1 MKTPLILIFSL
12 LFLQGCTT
20 QQSENEIST
29 GEPVTGLFQYMAD
42 APLITL
48 CSTGKR
54 YPVAMEGAYI
64 ELERAYLKSGVEP
77 GRKAWVQVEG
87 ELVQRP
93 AMEGEVKRAF
103 FIVDQFDN
111 IDPGRQCASK
121 EAVSLEG
128 QEWQLVEMPGTD
140 LNIPKDKPPTL
151 YFDHKEKRITGFAGC
166 NRFFGNYQREGEHL
180 EIGPLGSTRMSCG
193 GIDQFEHAFL
203 ENLQQASKWTI
214 QNDSLILSRENQS
227 LLIFKIIK
235 H

>member
-1 MKTPLILIFSL
+1 MKTPLLLILSL
-12 LFLQGCTT
+12 LFLQGCTP
-20 QQSENEIST
+20 QHSENKVAT
-29 GEPVTGLFQYMAD
+29 AEPITGLFQYMAD

-48 CSTGKR
+48 CSTEKR

-77 GRKAWVQVEG
+77 GSKAWVQVEG
-87 ELVQRP
+87 ELGQRP
-93 AMEGEVKRAF
+93 AMEGEGKQAF
-103 FIVDQFDN
+103 FIVDHFDN
-111 IDPGRQCASK
+111 IDPDRQCASK

-193 GIDQFEHAFL
+193 DLDLFEYAFL
-203 ENLQQASKWTI
+203 EQLIKVRRWQVMDHQLSLFNDQQV
-214 QNDSLILSRENQS
+214 
-227 LLIFKIIK
+227 LLIFKIP
-235 H
+235 